1 MAQPLEITS
10 HRAPAESAPAH
21 RVAAGYVAGLCKL
34 VAPWEVPESEL
45 LAGLA
50 VAPEM
55 FADPGAFVP
64 LTTWLT
70 LLERARAL
78 TGEAA
83 LGIYAGLRSSAA
95 LHSFVGFGA
104 LSAGNLREAIRFMLQ
119 YAGLRFTAIGFHGH
133 TEADLA
139 VMTLEEKADFGAV
152 RDMVLLSVAVG
163 LWQAGS
169 VVLGRPMR
177 LTLDL
182 PIARPDY
189 IARFEHVLP
198 PMRFERPTLQLVG
211 PAAGLQSPVSMSD
224 AATFQLMRGECE
236 RLCGDLGLH
245 SSFESRLRRALPA
258 REGFRSFDD
267 LASELA
273 LSSRTLRRRLAEHGL
288 SYAELVAS
296 ERKSRA
302 LVLLRSDLLSM
313 EDVSSKLGYSDV
325 STFARAFRRW
335 VGCSP
340 ASYRRSSRDGAKA
353 GTSGG

>member
-1 MAQPLEITS
+1 MSQTAEIASDRASVEAAQT
-10 HRAPAESAPAH
+10 H

-34 VAPWEVPESEL
+34 VAPWEVTQTEL

-50 VAPEM
+50 LAPET

-64 LTTWLT
+64 LSTWLA

-78 TGEAA
+78 TGEPA
-83 LGIYAGLRSSAA
+83 LGIYAGLRSSVA
-95 LHSFVGFGA
+95 LHGVLGFGA
-104 LSAGNLREAIRFMLQ
+104 LSAGNLHESIRFMLQ

-133 TEADLA
+133 AADGVA

-152 RDMVLLSVAVG
+152 RDMVLLSVAVS
-163 LWQAGS
+163 LWQTGS

-211 PAAGLQSPVSMSD
+211 PAEGLQSSVSMSD
-224 AATFQLMRGECE
+224 VATFQLIRAECE
-236 RLCGDLGLH
+236 RLCRDLGLH
-245 SSFESRLRRALPA
+245 TSFESRLRRALST

-267 LASELA
+267 LARELA
-273 LSSRTLRRRLAEHGL
+273 LSPRTLRRRLNEHGL
-288 SYAELVAS
+288 SYAELVAA

-302 LVLLRSDLLSM
+302 LVLLRSDLLSI
-313 EDVSSKLGYSDV
+313 EDISTKLGYFDV

-340 ASYRRSSRDGAKA
+340 ASYRRSSRDSVKA
-353 GTSGG
+353 GP